1 MRKFLLY
8 LFFNT
13 KKWILGLE
21 VQSLGYFSSLIFC
34 MRLHG
39 VYCYHSLY
47 FLLIGT
53 LHRISGSLFTRKR
66 SRNLNPFWREDLREP
81 YKQKLKA
88 SLVKLADIEAVLFH
102 LSRQL
107 WDFCGFCF
115 GSLIFDHTSFIC
127 HSGQPGGN
135 WEKLNSWREKTGFI
149 WDPIWV
155 KNCHLDFSQSEVI
168 TF

>member
-1 MRKFLLY
+1 MLY

-13 KKWILGLE
+13 KKWILGLK
-21 VQSLGYFSSLIFC
+21 VQSLGYFSSLIFFMC
-34 MRLHG
+34 LHG

-47 FLLIGT
+47 FLVIGI
-53 LHRISGSLFTRKR
+53 LQRISGSLFTRKR

-81 YKQKLKA
+81 YKQKSQT

-115 GSLIFDHTSFIC
+115 GSLIFHHNSFIC
-127 HSGQPGGN
+127 HSGQPGGKLGKTELLKRKN
-135 WEKLNSWREKTGFI
+135 WLYLRPNLGKKLSSLVNQKSLHFKF
-149 WDPIWV
+149 
-155 KNCHLDFSQSEVI
+155 C
-168 TF
+168 